1 MPLRVLLVFV
11 ASSLTLPAWVHGQ
24 QPEPSAQDS
33 TQGPAQVVRTLI
45 DQHNVLQV
53 PGKGKVRQSIENT
66 APNFPMPEGASPV
79 VLLQLPEY
87 YGPYMMT
94 VKSSLTGAWRTKRI
108 FVPSVLLFDADLR
121 QTRVFQEA
129 TFKAKGT
136 QLETIIPI
144 GEPQKAERFVLLYT
158 RGNALG
164 KNAGRVSV
172 TSSGAISGAAG
183 AVLASALI
191 RTERSTE
198 GHIEVETK
206 PAKK

>member
-1 MPLRVLLVFV
+1 
-11 ASSLTLPAWVHGQ
+11 
-24 QPEPSAQDS
+24 
-33 TQGPAQVVRTLI
+33 
-45 DQHNVLQV
+45 
-53 PGKGKVRQSIENT
+53 
-66 APNFPMPEGASPV
+66 
-79 VLLQLPEY
+79 
-87 YGPYMMT
+87 MT
-94 VKSSLTGAWRTKRI
+94 VKSSWTGAWRTKRI

-136 QLETIIPI
+136 QLETVIPI

-172 TSSGAISGAAG
+172 RSVQDGTASGAIRGAAG
-183 AVLASALI
+183 AALASALI

>member
-1 MPLRVLLVFV
+1 
-11 ASSLTLPAWVHGQ
+11 
-24 QPEPSAQDS
+24 
-33 TQGPAQVVRTLI
+33 
-45 DQHNVLQV
+45 
-53 PGKGKVRQSIENT
+53 
-66 APNFPMPEGASPV
+66 MPEGASPV

-87 YGPYMMT
+87 DGPYMMT
-94 VKSSLTGAWRTKRI
+94 VKSSLTGAWRTRRI

-136 QLETIIPI
+136 QLETIIAI
-144 GEPQKAERFVLLYT
+144 GESQKAERFLLLYT

-172 TSSGAISGAAG
+172 TSVPGGTASGTISGAVG
-183 AVLASALI
+183 AAIASALI

-198 GHIEVETK
+198 GRIEVETK
-206 PAKK
+206 PEKK

>member
-1 MPLRVLLVFV
+1 
-11 ASSLTLPAWVHGQ
+11 
-24 QPEPSAQDS
+24 
-33 TQGPAQVVRTLI
+33 
-45 DQHNVLQV
+45 
-53 PGKGKVRQSIENT
+53 
-66 APNFPMPEGASPV
+66 
-79 VLLQLPEY
+79 
-87 YGPYMMT
+87 MT

-136 QLETIIPI
+136 QLETVIPI

-172 TSSGAISGAAG
+172 RSVQDGTASGAIRGAAG
-183 AVLASALI
+183 AALASALI